1 MTESKNQDIIN
12 YLGNLYLRDI
22 RESIALWLRHYKK
35 AIVGIYDGTFI
46 QYRQLSEK
54 SQVTD
59 SMDKDSFIFVFYKDE
74 DFNDQWDD
82 FIDSLKEWLNT
93 YWQKEATA

>member
-1 MTESKNQDIIN
+1 MTESKNQDVIN

-22 RESIALWLRHYKK
+22 RENIALWLRLYKK
-35 AIVGIYDGTFI
+35 AIVSIYLGTII

-54 SQVTD
+54 TQVTD
-59 SMDKDSFIFVFYKDE
+59 SFDKNSFIFVFYKDE

-93 YWQKEATA
+93 YWQQEAKA